1 MSKIREHIV
10 VEPSAGSVDFQ
21 RKDYDTSQVWFQ
33 HPRPQ
38 WIANLLPAAISEACS
53 GSDYTYST
61 FRRFP
66 LRSPDEFTIPS
77 NEGAYLVRVFM
88 PIGGSFDP
96 TMWTCLTW
104 HDARRPPVV
113 SSERFHI
120 TGSRLKR
127 ILTDMLAKPE
137 EIDKLRTLD
146 RRPRY
151 EV

>member
-66 LRSPDEFTIPS
+66 LRSPDEFTIQRRRLSGP
-77 NEGAYLVRVFM
+77 
-88 PIGGSFDP
+88 
-96 TMWTCLTW
+96 CLHADW
-104 HDARRPPVV
+104 RQ
-113 SSERFHI
+113 
-120 TGSRLKR
+120 L
-127 ILTDMLAKPE
+127 
-137 EIDKLRTLD
+137 
-146 RRPRY
+146 
-151 EV
+151 